1 MKNNDI
7 ILKEAGKLC
16 KIFSEQEAK
25 LIREGKLDVT
35 QFFENKE
42 ESTQRLMAALRGR
55 PVYPGEK
62 ERMEILKRGKELRD
76 EIKAFKKDNK
86 IEDPPEHKSKKAGE
100 VS

>member
-55 PVYPGEK
+55 PVFPGEK
-62 ERMEILKRGKELRD
+62 ERRDILERGKELR
-76 EIKAFKKDNK
+76 EEMKAFKEKNK
-86 IEDPPEHKSKKAGE
+86 IEDPPEHKSKKGGE

>member
-35 QFFENKE
+35 QFFFENKE

-62 ERMEILKRGKELRD
+62 ERREILQRGKELRE

-86 IEDPPEHKSKKAGE
+86 IEDPP
-100 VS
+100 